1 MSLKQYKEVLVNPL
15 IKENP
20 ITLQILGICSAL
32 AVTSNLNV
40 TLIMCIALTSVVSL
54 SNLFISIIRNY
65 IPSSVRIIV
74 QMTIIATLVI
84 LVDEL
89 LKAYDY
95 ETSKK
100 LSVFV
105 GLIITNC
112 IVMGRAEAFAMQNPP
127 GVSFLDGF
135 GNGLGYSVILIIL
148 GIIRELFGTGT
159 ILEYEIFPLVQNG
172 GWYVPNNFFLLPP
185 VSFILIGLIIW
196 ALRAW
201 QKDQIEEPEFKM
213 SKNSPEVV
221 PNPPPTP
228 SSKIAS

>member
-1 MSLKQYKEVLVNPL
+1 MSNYSEILFRPVF
-15 IKENP
+15 KENP
-20 ITLQILGICSAL
+20 IALQMLGICSAL
-32 AVTSNLNV
+32 AVTSKLYP
-40 TLIMCIALTSVVSL
+40 TLIMCVALTVTVSL
-54 SNLFISIIRNY
+54 SNFFISMIRN
-65 IPSSVRIIV
+65 ITPSNIRIIV
-74 QMTIIATLVI
+74 QMTIISSLVI
-84 LVDEL
+84 LVDQA

-95 ETSKK
+95 ETSKT

-148 GIIRELFGTGT
+148 GTIRELFGTGT
-159 ILEYEIFPLVQNG
+159 ILEYEIFPLVQNR

-201 QKDQIEEPEFKM
+201 QKDQVEEPEFRM
-213 SKNSPEVV
+213 SQNSPEIV

-228 SSKIAS
+228 SSKTAS